1 MELPTGGSHA
11 LLANR
16 GLPRPWDF
24 GASFAHYMTGMA
36 SVPGVHKGGV
46 VPYVTKATLQEALE
60 QLQGTAG
67 HLLKIF
73 LTLKHMGLH
82 AGGQPVTIDTSNSTP
97 SLERLFA
104 CGDAGGRM
112 FVPFAHTK
120 RYATMMS
127 DASRSIVQT
136 TIQRW
141 ATSGSVVTCD
151 PTGFLDF
158 YNDASGLSVA
168 VGRNYPLGLGHGES
182 GFALADNQ
190 RVALPALAFAVWY
203 GRQSRIPDQVDPA
216 SFLRGE
222 MERELHLSR
231 AEVELLFTEAQLAVT
246 TQMRP
251 LSDAEIF
258 QLCKPYISGSSPAR
272 PVTHLEDFAQY
283 NRRLRSMTTDLDRPP
298 WLRVEPER
306 ELKDLIA
313 AGARAILLYGP
324 PRTGKSRAIDRICAR
339 TDPRRETIQIH
350 DGWGYDQL
358 VQGLV
363 PDEGGHWKW
372 TNGVLLSAI
381 QEGKSVIVLEE
392 INRTSFTQALGE
404 LFSLIESQYRGAENS
419 IRLRS
424 GDLVSV
430 LPDTLFLMTMN
441 TVDKSTEEI
450 DDALWGR
457 VAAVDFPPRLE
468 DLAEMLRA
476 NDVSESISLSLAEIC
491 GQILAVYPLGHGYFA
506 GLAGDVSRE
515 DVGLYYRS
523 RIRPV
528 LANFLGELGASDLS
542 EIDNLFSEFME
553 R

>member
-1 MELPTGGSHA
+1 
-11 LLANR
+11 
-16 GLPRPWDF
+16 
-24 GASFAHYMTGMA
+24 MTQE
-36 SVPGVHKGGV
+36 S
-46 VPYVTKATLQEALE
+46 LQEALE

-73 LTLKHMGLH
+73 LTLKHMGLT
-82 AGGQPVTIDTSNSTP
+82 AGGQPVTIDTANSTP
-97 SLERLFA
+97 SLVRLFA
-104 CGDAGGRM
+104 CGDNEGRL

-158 YNDASGLSVA
+158 NNDASGLSVA

-190 RVALPALAFAVWY
+190 RVALPVLAFAVWY
-203 GRQSRIPDQVDPA
+203 GRQSPIPEHADPA
-216 SFLRGE
+216 SFLREE

-231 AEVELLFTEAQLAVT
+231 AETQLIFTNEPLAITSQTSPV
-246 TQMRP
+246 
-251 LSDAEIF
+251 SDAQIF
-258 QLCKPYISGSSPAR
+258 QLCEPFISGSSPAR
-272 PVTHLEDFAQY
+272 PVTHSENFAQY
-283 NRRLRSMTTDLDRPP
+283 NRRLRSMTTDFDRPP

-306 ELKDLIA
+306 ELADLIE

-324 PRTGKSRAIDRICAR
+324 PRTGKSRAIDQICAR

-363 PDEGGHWKW
+363 PDGNGHWKW

-381 QEGKSVIVLEE
+381 QTGKTIIVLEE

-404 LFSLIESQYRGAENS
+404 LFSLIEGHYRGPENAIS
-419 IRLRS
+419 LRS
-424 GDLVSV
+424 GEMVSV
-430 LPDTLFLMTMN
+430 LSDTLFLMTMN

-468 DLAEMLRA
+468 DLDEMLRT
-476 NDVSESISLSLAEIC
+476 NGVPEPICRSLAEIY

-506 GLAGDVSRE
+506 GLAGEVSRE
-515 DVGLYYRS
+515 NVVLHYRT

-528 LANFLGELGASDLS
+528 LANFLGEIGSSDLS